1 MGKLGIEA
9 NPNGT
14 HIGRSMGLALATL
27 LALATPAAARTMTS
41 DDALDALPDPEGYQ
55 LVISNDGLQP
65 DAVQNLSAM
74 LVDTIGE
81 DHFFGAIYAFLP
93 ENSQQLSIHLRTGLH
108 TLDAAERSALSDCE
122 AERSPEDSEC
132 RLLGQVLPDEDIE
145 GAPELSHEAMYAF
158 VQSAPQMDGPIVV
171 ARSQNTTAWSMWSG
185 EDTRQSALDEC
196 NEAVEAGGFEPDCDI
211 IIDDA
216 P

>member
-1 MGKLGIEA
+1 MGKSSIGA
-9 NPNGT
+9 SPNRA
-14 HIGRSMGLALATL
+14 HFGRSAGLALTAL
-27 LALATPAAARTMTS
+27 LALATPVAAQTMS
-41 DDALDALPDPEGYQ
+41 SNDALDALPDPEAYQ

-65 DAVQNLSAM
+65 EEVNNLSAM
-74 LVDTIGE
+74 LVDTMGE
-81 DHFFGAIYAFLP
+81 NHFYGAIYAFLP
-93 ENSQQLSIHLRTGLH
+93 ENSQQLSIHLRTKLH
-108 TLDAAERSALSDCE
+108 TLEAAERSALSDCE
-122 AERSPEDSEC
+122 AERNPGDSEC
-132 RLLGQVLPDEDIE
+132 RLLGQVLPKEDVE

-196 NEAVEAGGFEPDCDI
+196 NDAVEAGGFEPDCDI